1 MNNRAVAACVAVL
14 CACGAPTM
22 ASAQEAAAW
31 SVDGRVGVVS
41 DYRDRGYTLS
51 AGDAVVQGEATLSHA
66 SGGYAGLWAS
76 GIEEYGM
83 GPDGDGATIEVTLY
97 AGWAGSTA
105 GFDIDLGVWANVYP
119 DGDDVNYVEFPVQIG
134 RTFGAA
140 TFSSGAVWA
149 PSQTGTGD
157 AANTWVWTRADYA
170 PDSWPV
176 SLHARIGHEDGGF
189 APDGKTD
196 WLVGLQAPLGP
207 VILGIDWVDSDTE
220 DNALVASVFWGF

>member
-140 TFSSGAVWA
+140 TFSSGVVWA

>member
-1 MNNRAVAACVAVL
+1 
-14 CACGAPTM
+14 M

-140 TFSSGAVWA
+140 TFSSGVVWA